1 LPGYIFREGSR
12 KQLVASF
19 AFPQFKQHLRGKKSV
34 KVYISIDDTDILGS
48 RGTGALASML
58 AGDVEKYGWGTCS
71 YITRHQL
78 LVHPDV
84 PYTSHNSSMCF
95 SASIHESGLEPL
107 ISYASRFLEEESAEG
122 SDPGLCI
129 AVANKVSNPRAL
141 IEFGK
146 RAKRVVVKKREALDL
161 AGQLEVHLSDHGGT
175 GHGVIGALAGVG
187 LRLSGNDGRI
197 KGGIGVGAENSVIKV
212 SDICLHPYVDAVSNL
227 KGKILSSEDLV
238 MLGDKVKT
246 VLQGGR
252 SVLLVIP
259 SGSETGVA
267 PWRTCPMEILRRF

>member
-1 LPGYIFREGSR
+1 M
-12 KQLVASF
+12 
-19 AFPQFKQHLRGKKSV
+19 
-34 KVYISIDDTDILGS
+34 KVFISIDDTDILGS

-58 AGDVEKYGWGTCS
+58 ADGLEKHGWGTSS

-95 SASIHESGLEPL
+95 TAIINETGLQELIYFASD
-107 ISYASRFLEEESAEG
+107 FLESESAQG

-129 AVANKVSNPRAL
+129 AVAEKIANPRAL
-141 IEFGK
+141 IKFGRK
-146 RAKRVVVKKREALDL
+146 AKRVVVKKREALEL
-161 AGQLEVHLSDHGGT
+161 AVKLGIHLSAHGGT

-197 KGGIGVGAENSVIKV
+197 KGGLEVGDENSIVRV
-212 SDICLHPYVDAVSNL
+212 REICKHPYVDTVSSL
-227 KGKILSSEDLV
+227 KGKILGKEDLV
-238 MLGDKVKT
+238 LLGSKVKT
-246 VLQGGR
+246 VLQGGK

-259 SGSETGVA
+259 SRLEAGVA
-267 PWRTCPMEILRRF
+267 PWRTCPMEIVRRF